1 MLARAF
7 LESKASSASNHLSSL
22 PAPAHQQFPPYLYEE
37 FQSHYLNTIIINH
50 SPMVKYWRIYW
61 LECMCAQQEM
71 CHERNR
77 KLSEEGESK
86 KEEMIKLWQNV
97 DGYKSFLLVTLDR
110 HVVVECIKWL
120 CCEKELF
127 TFTTS
132 RNSDEEICRWIIWK
146 ILFARDR
153 PLI

>member
-1 MLARAF
+1 
-7 LESKASSASNHLSSL
+7 
-22 PAPAHQQFPPYLYEE
+22 
-37 FQSHYLNTIIINH
+37 
-50 SPMVKYWRIYW
+50 
-61 LECMCAQQEM
+61 MCAQQEM

-120 CCEKELF
+120 CCEKESFSLLQQV
-127 TFTTS
+127 
-132 RNSDEEICRWIIWK
+132 K
-146 ILFARDR
+146 ILMKKFVGGFYEKYY
-153 PLI
+153 LQGIGH